1 MKKIA
6 LIVAVILFLFMFLTV
21 RMEAQDAAANEAITI
36 VKLLSASQSDFLQ
49 MAKVDG
55 QSKIVNV
62 LWVMNPAALRR
73 R

>member
-21 RMEAQDAAANEAITI
+21 RMEAQDAAEDLAMAK
-36 VKLLSASQSDFLQ
+36 VLSARYYDFLQ

-55 QSKIVNV
+55 KWKIVNV